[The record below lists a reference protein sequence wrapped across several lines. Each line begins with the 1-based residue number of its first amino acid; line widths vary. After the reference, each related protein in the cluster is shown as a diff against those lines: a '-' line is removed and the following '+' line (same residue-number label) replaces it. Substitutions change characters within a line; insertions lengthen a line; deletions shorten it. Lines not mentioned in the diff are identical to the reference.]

1 MRQIATFAVLAL
13 AAGSAVQAADL
24 RSINLLTQAEFRLLS
39 EDLAAASSF
48 RGLAPATPLGAAGLD
63 VAAAIAFTQLESPKV
78 WRKASNGRGIFTE
91 TVRPMV
97 RLSKGLPFGV
107 DVGLTYGALDNAV
120 ATIAGAELR
129 WSVVAGGSLMPAV
142 GLRVATTRL
151 SGIDQLRLS
160 NTSYD
165 VVVSKGF
172 GLATPYVSLGRV
184 DTLASPLNA
193 GALQR
198 ESFSQRR
205 VAIGSHF
212 KFGAVDL
219 TLEGDLTG
227 KTQTGSGR
235 VGYRF

>member
-1 MRQIATFAVLAL
+1 MRQVAAFAVLAL
-13 AAGSAVQAADL
+13 AAGSVAHAADL
-24 RSINLLTQAEFRLLS
+24 RSINLLSQAEFRLLAQ
-39 EDLAAASSF
+39 DLAAASAF
-48 RGLAPATPLGAAGLD
+48 KGMAPASPLGPAGLD
-63 VAAAIAFTQLESPKV
+63 AAAAIAFTQLESPKV

-91 TVRPMV
+91 TVRPML
-97 RLSKGLPFGV
+97 RLSKGLPFGI
-107 DVGLTYGALDNAV
+107 DVGVTYGALDNAV
-120 ATIAGAELR
+120 AQIAGAELR
-129 WSVVAGGSLMPAV
+129 WAAVPEGKVMPAV
-142 GLRVATTRL
+142 GLRVATSRL
-151 SGIDQLRLS
+151 GGIDQLRLT

-165 VVVSKGF
+165 AVVSKGF
-172 GLATPYVSLGRV
+172 GLMTPYVSIGRV
-184 DTLASPLNA
+184 DTTASPLNA

-198 ESFSQRR
+198 ESFAQRR